1 MTVTGSIVP
10 PEGVWFAS
18 ELEALGVTGY
28 EEGDELPDEYRELIT
43 QVVMVQADLESELV
57 FDSSLLRHNI

>member
-10 PEGVWFAS
+10 PEGVWFGS

-28 EEGDELPDEYRELIT
+28 EEGDELPEEYRELIT

-57 FDSSLLRHNI
+57 FD